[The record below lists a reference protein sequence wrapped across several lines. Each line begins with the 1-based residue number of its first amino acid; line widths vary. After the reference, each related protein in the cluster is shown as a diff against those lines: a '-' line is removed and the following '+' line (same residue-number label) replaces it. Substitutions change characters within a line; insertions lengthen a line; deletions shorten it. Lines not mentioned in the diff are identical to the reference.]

1 MAKVYVEDT
10 SKSVSYTFATSIFFS
25 IESRVEKKREILF
38 LPTSHVWRFA
48 SVATT
53 LRAKVQLSCTKP

>member
-25 IESRVEKKREILF
+25 LESRVEKKRKYFSCPLHMF
-38 LPTSHVWRFA
+38 DVL
-48 SVATT
+48 
-53 LRAKVQLSCTKP
+53 LR

>member
-38 LPTSHVWRFA
+38 LPTSHV
-48 SVATT
+48 
-53 LRAKVQLSCTKP
+53 

>member
-25 IESRVEKKREILF
+25 IESRVEKKKEKYFSCPLHMF
-38 LPTSHVWRFA
+38 DVL
-48 SVATT
+48 
-53 LRAKVQLSCTKP
+53 LR